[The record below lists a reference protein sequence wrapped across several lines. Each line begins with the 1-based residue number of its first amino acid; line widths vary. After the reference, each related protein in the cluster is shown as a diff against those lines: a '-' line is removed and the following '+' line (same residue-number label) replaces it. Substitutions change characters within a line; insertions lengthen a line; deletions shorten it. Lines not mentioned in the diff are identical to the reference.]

1 MTTDTALLFDIFLAG
16 TNDSDLY
23 RQRITPI
30 ISNLRRKIAEGTYDA
45 TLALKL
51 WQYAADDMVRQY
63 AADQMGLEATLSIVP
78 KSDRILLAQ
87 DLAVHYVEEVVG

>member
-63 AADQMGLEATLSIVP
+63 AADQMGLEATLTIVP
-78 KSDRILLAQ
+78 KSDRETLAAS
-87 DLAVHYVEEVVG
+87 LAAYYAEQIEG